1 MRRFRLICLLA
12 CLVMAGWALAQ
23 EGFPLKGTWVGDWGP
38 SKDRRNPVVVFM
50 DWDGKNIT
58 GIINPG
64 PEAIPIQKASLQPK
78 GWLVHL
84 EADAKDKSGNTV
96 HYVIE
101 GHIEDLGLYY
111 PSIVGTWNYGNQKAD
126 FKITR
131 Q

>member
-1 MRRFRLICLLA
+1 ICFST
-12 CLVMAGWALAQ
+12 CLVMAGLALAQ

-38 SKDRRNPVVVFM
+38 AKDRRNPVVVFM

-64 PEAIPIQKASLQPK
+64 PAAIPIQKASLQPK

-84 EADAKDKSGNTV
+84 EADAKDKSGNTL

-126 FKITR
+126 
-131 Q
+131 